1 MTAARRAFGVGLLV
15 ATVAAV
21 LFFAVLPTR
30 ALLEQRSA
38 TGDREADLR
47 QLLTENIELER
58 TIAALSTPAEIERIA
73 RRDFSLVYP
82 GEEAYAVLPAP
93 PHPVSL
99 PSAWPFSELPA
110 LLE

>member
-1 MTAARRAFGVGLLV
+1 MSAARRAFGVGLLV
-15 ATVAAV
+15 ATIAAV

-30 ALLEQRSA
+30 ALLEQRDA
-38 TGDREADLR
+38 TSDREA
-47 QLLTENIELER
+47 ELEEILDGNR
-58 TIAALSTPAEIERIA
+58 ELEHAIAALSTAEEIERIA

-93 PHPVSL
+93 PRPVTL
-99 PSAWPFSELPA
+99 PSAWPFSELPD

>member
-1 MTAARRAFGVGLLV
+1 MSAARRAFGVGLLI

-38 TGDREADLR
+38 TDDRETELDQIALTNADL
-47 QLLTENIELER
+47 ELA
-58 TIAALSTPAEIERIA
+58 IAALSTAEEIERIA

-93 PHPVSL
+93 PRSVTL
-99 PSAWPFSELPA
+99 PSAWPFSSLPQ

>member
-1 MTAARRAFGVGLLV
+1 MTAARRAFGVGLLA

-21 LFFAVLPTR
+21 LFFAVLPMR
-30 ALLEQRSA
+30 AVLEQRSA
-38 TGDREADLR
+38 TGEREAELR
-47 QLLTENIELER
+47 QLVATNLELER
-58 TIAALSTPAEIERIA
+58 TIASLSTAAEIERIA
-73 RRDFSLVYP
+73 RRDFSFVYP

-93 PHPVSL
+93 PRPVTL